1 MLEIMFR
8 SIYTQRERHRDR
20 QRHTH
25 THTHNNMIRGL
36 LGMFFIVMKIVTM
49 QTI

>member
-8 SIYTQRERHRDR
+8 SIYTHRDR

-36 LGMFFIVMKIVTM
+36 LGMCFIVMKIVTM